1 MGIWSYSV
9 AAFVGALALWA
20 MGGTEREKLV
30 VAGGWVEPLRAL
42 EASVAADGRDAAHAR
57 SLAQAYLDA
66 HHSGL
71 ALALIEAAPPGV
83 QSDLRLRH
91 IYARALLDQGRNEK
105 ALVVESGVVDA
116 CRPRTDGSLPTS
128 CDPVLLA
135 SAVRRTAILQELVA
149 LGIHDTLAHPEASLV
164 AYRNA
169 TRQARVSLQ

>member
-1 MGIWSYSV
+1 MGTWSYSV

-30 VAGGWVEPLRAL
+30 VAGGSVEPLRAL
-42 EASVAADGRDAAHAR
+42 EASVAADGSDAVRAR
-57 SLAQAYLDA
+57 RLAQAYLDA
-66 HHSGL
+66 HHPGL
-71 ALALIEAAPPGV
+71 ALALIEAAPPAV
-83 QSDLRLRH
+83 QSDVRLRH
-91 IYARALLDQGRNEK
+91 IYARALLDQGRNER
-105 ALVVESGVVDA
+105 ALAVESGVVDA
-116 CRPRTDGSLPTS
+116 CRPRTDGSVPTV

-135 SAVRRTAILQELVA
+135 SALRRTAILEELVT